1 MEEGIV
7 LKYFLAEKAY
17 TRKENKQIKKD
28 AQEYTAHFFSLYNI
42 AQNYKIT
49 KQWLDRLK
57 KKNKTKIINSLK
69 ERKIETIKDFFNY
82 HNTVAEQDRKTIDL
96 LIE

>member
-7 LKYFLAEKAY
+7 LQYFLTEKTH

-42 AQNYKIT
+42 A
-49 KQWLDRLK
+49 
-57 KKNKTKIINSLK
+57 
-69 ERKIETIKDFFNY
+69 
-82 HNTVAEQDRKTIDL
+82 
-96 LIE
+96 

>member
-1 MEEGIV
+1 MKISDLKEAWLIHFGNRRENYHLKRFIVNKTFVGRQMEEGIV

-42 AQNYKIT
+42 A
-49 KQWLDRLK
+49 
-57 KKNKTKIINSLK
+57 
-69 ERKIETIKDFFNY
+69 
-82 HNTVAEQDRKTIDL
+82 
-96 LIE
+96 